1 MLFAVAFG
9 WFFLRMGKN
18 ALLSPD
24 RFLRFC
30 NRWQRNEEFGIKT
43 FDVGSFGG
51 STNLRLFG
59 VGLAAIGLFIMI
71 SVVAFLLIRLGYL
84 T

>member
-1 MLFAVAFG
+1 
-9 WFFLRMGKN
+9 MGKN
-18 ALLSPD
+18 ALLSQD

-30 NRWQRNEEFGIKT
+30 NRWQRNDEFGIKT
-43 FDVGSFGG
+43 FDLGSFGG
-51 STNLRLFG
+51 SPNLRLLG
-59 VGLAAIGLFIMI
+59 VGLTAIGL